1 MVPAVST
8 QDVNRMLYDGAPFTR
23 ERLEEV
29 RRSLDSEEHPITYN
43 PPSSRQRI
51 DGINSGSRPSVG
63 TPPPPYTP
71 TTHFPSAYPPS
82 QNPVSFMTNCLG

>member
-29 RRSLDSEEHPITYN
+29 RRSLGSEEHPIVYN
-43 PPSSRQRI
+43 PPSARQRT
-51 DGINSGSRPSVG
+51 DGINSGNRPSVG
-63 TPPPPYTP
+63 IPPPPYTP
-71 TTHFPSAYPPS
+71 TTHFSSAYPPI
-82 QNPVSFMTNCLG
+82 QDPVSLTIS